1 MLQTQNRTLGVLIT
15 DEQHAARYVSQ
26 AVEVWP
32 MELCICS
39 YGTCMYKC
47 AHIIKVSKWRGVIGA
62 IMMIVGQGHIFLV
75 MTCQYNN
82 LVAGVALFL

>member
-1 MLQTQNRTLGVLIT
+1 M
-15 DEQHAARYVSQ
+15 
-26 AVEVWP
+26 
-32 MELCICS
+32 

-47 AHIIKVSKWRGVIGA
+47 AHIIKVNKWRGVIGA

-82 LVAGVALFL
+82 LVAGVVSFVGLLLRYTHGYTYKITDLYTLHRGND